1 MMGFEYK
8 PISLEGPAFRL
19 LRVLKGLDGDPIQC
33 QLFES
38 KIPSSEDISNY
49 AALSYTWGSTSRPC
63 DLIINGNKISVTK
76 NVYLALRDLRYREKD
91 RILWVDALSI
101 NQSDKNEQGQQVQQ
115 MGSIY
120 SKAERVI
127 IWLGE
132 ATYDTDYIMYYM
144 KRLEEES
151 VKNASTEQ
159 HRQEI
164 SYKQWADIWSA
175 VIRDLR
181 SDQRGLLVEGLQS
194 LLHRTWFKRVW
205 VIQETGNARAADI
218 VCGSKSVSA
227 SIFALIPS
235 LLEITPD
242 LHCQSI
248 IDIMPG
254 SLRDSSWWS
263 KKRDLY
269 TMLGKFRNS
278 EATDPR
284 DKIYAL
290 LGISLDIYDTDL
302 LKADYGKDIQDVVF
316 NTVSFLFNFH
326 KLNTRRFFNWS
337 MPEFLG
343 KLDKL
348 PVEVLKCAM
357 DTGYKWALQEGHEVI
372 VKLLLDKGAE
382 IETKSTSGQTPLL
395 WAAMNGNEAVVKLLL
410 EKGAELEAK
419 DYSYGLTPLS
429 WAVKNGNEAVVKLLL
444 EKGVEIETKSTYGLT
459 PLSWAAMNGN
469 ETVIKLLLE
478 KGAEIETK
486 STSASNGHKAV
497 VELLIEKGA
506 KMETRSI
513 TDQTPLSWAA
523 TNGHKA
529 VVELLLKKG
538 AEIEAQNPAIM
549 DGMTPLLYAARNGHR
564 AVVDLLLEKGAEIE
578 TRCYTGETALIWAAE
593 SGHKAV
599 VELLLE
605 KGAEIENKSVFY

>member
-1 MMGFEYK
+1 MNSECLSSIWLKDSLGNGAYRVPSTNFNSHNYMRYLSIYLSSDFKALKMTNFEYK
-8 PISLEGPAFRL
+8 PISLKGPAFRL
-19 LRVLKGLDGDPIQC
+19 LRVLKGLDDDPIQC

-38 KIPSSEDISNY
+38 KIPSSEDY

-63 DLIINGNKISVTK
+63 DLIINGNKMTVTK
-76 NVYLALRDLRYREKD
+76 NVYLALRDIRCREKD
-91 RILWVDALSI
+91 QVLWVDALSI
-101 NQSDKNEQGQQVQQ
+101 NQSDKNEQGQHVQQ

-132 ATYDTDYIMYYM
+132 ATYDTDYVMYYM

-151 VKNASTEQ
+151 VKYAPNDQ

-164 SYKQWADIWSA
+164 PYKQWVDIWSA

-181 SDQRGLLVEGLQS
+181 PDQRGLLVEGLQ
-194 LLHRTWFKRVW
+194 LLLNRNWFKRVW

-235 LLEITPD
+235 LLEVTPD

-290 LGISLDIYDTDL
+290 LGISLDTYDTDL
-302 LKADYGKDIQDVVF
+302 LKADYGKDLQDVVF
-316 NTVSFLFNFH
+316 KTVSFLLNFH
-326 KLNTRRFFNWS
+326 KFNTRRFFDWTL
-337 MPEFLG
+337 PEFLG

-357 DTGYKWALQEGHEVI
+357 DTGHKWALQEGHEAI
-372 VKLLLDKGAE
+372 VKLLLEKGAE
-382 IETKSTSGQTPLL
+382 LETKSTSGQTPLS
-395 WAAMNGNEAVVKLLL
+395 WAAGNGNEAIVKLLL

-419 DYSYGLTPLS
+419 DSFYSRTPLL
-429 WAVKNGNEAVVKLLL
+429 WATGYGHEVV
-444 EKGVEIETKSTYGLT
+444 V
-459 PLSWAAMNGN
+459 
-469 ETVIKLLLE
+469 KLLLE

-486 STSASNGHKAV
+486 STSGRTPLLVAAEYGREAV
-497 VELLIEKGA
+497 VKLLLEKGA
-506 KMETRSI
+506 KLETKDLYGR
-513 TDQTPLSWAA
+513 TPLSLAA
-523 TNGHKA
+523 GFGHE
-529 VVELLLKKG
+529 VVVK
-538 AEIEAQNPAIM
+538 
-549 DGMTPLLYAARNGHR
+549 
-564 AVVDLLLEKGAEIE
+564 LLLEKGAEIE
-578 TRCYTGETALIWAAE
+578 TKNTSGRTPLSLAADMGTKQ
-593 SGHKAV
+593 S
-599 VELLLE
+599 
-605 KGAEIENKSVFY
+605 